1 MSVLKKKIN
10 YTVVCVNEFA
20 NCRALTSVTV
30 ADGNTSYVV
39 LADGC
44 LYDMARNLILFC
56 PRDKASV
63 TIPNGVTTIGNYA
76 FQYCTNLVSAS
87 MPETVQSIGS
97 ASFVGCAKLS
107 GLTIPSSVQTLPT
120 AAFNGCDVLWTEWY
134 RALANL
140 SVNGG
145 GSSSGGNVEPVDP
158 RYALAASPADRAIAS
173 VTVDRDCAIDQ
184 FVLTDGK
191 VYDTVL
197 RVVNTSASE
206 VHLTLPAG
214 YVYETFKGATPLT
227 IPANSR
233 NMLTIT
239 RTTGD
244 TFLVTREELE
254 TVQ

>member
-1 MSVLKKKIN
+1 M
-10 YTVVCVNEFA
+10 
-20 NCRALTSVTV
+20 
-30 ADGNTSYVV
+30 
-39 LADGC
+39 
-44 LYDMARNLILFC
+44 
-56 PRDKASV
+56 
-63 TIPNGVTTIGNYA
+63 
-76 FQYCTNLVSAS
+76 
-87 MPETVQSIGS
+87 
-97 ASFVGCAKLS
+97 
-107 GLTIPSSVQTLPT
+107 
-120 AAFNGCDVLWTEWY
+120 
-134 RALANL
+134 
-140 SVNGG
+140 
-145 GSSSGGNVEPVDP
+145 EPVDP